1 MSISE
6 FKTRLNLILTF
17 IIKMNKE
24 TLPHDAQKS
33 IIKIYANTL
42 DINLTNKMIDNIVKF
57 PITHS

>member
-1 MSISE
+1 
-6 FKTRLNLILTF
+6 
-17 IIKMNKE
+17 MNKE

-57 PITHS
+57 PVTHS